1 VVETTTT
8 TLAAI
13 GPGGPGSES
22 FLGNNWWWLTIMGLT
37 LIALIATIAI
47 LQPQRQVGTSR
58 VAGAAAGPAGRHV
71 RRRTYGPRENRVAA
85 PTVGQ
90 RVKRTK
96 VAQSM
101 VSRTTQS
108 KPPKP
113 NLFRRMSN
121 WFRDTEVA
129 DSMRAR
135 SDARRVQQRTTK
147 GKPPKIKRRR

>member
-1 VVETTTT
+1 
-8 TLAAI
+8 
-13 GPGGPGSES
+13 
-22 FLGNNWWWLTIMGLT
+22 LT

-58 VAGAAAGPAGRHV
+58 VAGAAAGPVGRHV
-71 RRRTYGPRENRVAA
+71 RRRTYGPRENRIAA

-90 RVKRTK
+90 RVKRTMM
-96 VAQSM
+96 AQSV
-101 VSRTTQS
+101 VSRTVQT

-113 NLFRRMSN
+113 GLFRRIGN

-135 SDARRVQQRTTK
+135 SDARKVQNRTVK
-147 GKPPKIKRRR
+147 HKPPKIKRRRS